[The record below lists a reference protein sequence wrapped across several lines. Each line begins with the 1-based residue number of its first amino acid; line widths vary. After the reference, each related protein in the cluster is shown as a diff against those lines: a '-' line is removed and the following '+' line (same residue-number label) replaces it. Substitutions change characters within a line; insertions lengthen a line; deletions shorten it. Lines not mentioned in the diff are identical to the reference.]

1 MMMIG
6 RIYSGN
12 MNDYK
17 DAVARLQ
24 EDHDVTVKVESFS
37 YENPAKMCRS
47 SGEALR
53 VFTRSGHLVASR
65 TFEHSDSDVQINAQ
79 TAWLRKVHSD
89 LKHWK

>member
-1 MMMIG
+1 MIG

-12 MNDYK
+12 LNDYK

-37 YENPAKMCRS
+37 YENPAKMYRS
-47 SGEALR
+47 SGEVLR
-53 VFTRSGHLVASR
+53 VFTRSGHPVASR

>member
-1 MMMIG
+1 MMG

-12 MNDYK
+12 LNDYK

-37 YENPAKMCRS
+37 YENKAKMCRS
-47 SGEALR
+47 SGEVLR
-53 VFTRSGHLVASR
+53 VFTRSGHPVASR
-65 TFEHSDSDVQINAQ
+65 TFEHSDSDAQINAQ

>member
-1 MMMIG
+1 MMMG

-12 MNDYK
+12 LNDYK
-17 DAVARLQ
+17 DAVARLK
-24 EDHDVTVKVESFS
+24 EDHGYTVAMESFS
-37 YENPAKMCRS
+37 YENPAKLCRS
-47 SGEALR
+47 CGEFLR

-89 LKHWK
+89 L

>member
-1 MMMIG
+1 MMG

-12 MNDYK
+12 LNDYK

-47 SGEALR
+47 SGEVLH

>member
-1 MMMIG
+1 MMMG

-24 EDHDVTVKVESFS
+24 EDHDVTVKMESFS
-37 YENPAKMCRS
+37 YENQAKMCRS
-47 SGEALR
+47 SGEVLR
-53 VFTRSGHLVASR
+53 VFTRSGHPVASR

>member
-1 MMMIG
+1 MMMG

-12 MNDYK
+12 LNDYK

-65 TFEHSDSDVQINAQ
+65 TFEQSDSDVQINAQ

>member
-1 MMMIG
+1 MMMG

-12 MNDYK
+12 LNEYK

-37 YENPAKMCRS
+37 YENPSKMCRS
-47 SGEALR
+47 SGEVLR
-53 VFTRSGHLVASR
+53 VFTRSGHPVASR

-79 TAWLRKVHSD
+79 TAWLRRVHSD

>member
-1 MMMIG
+1 MMG

-12 MNDYK
+12 LNDYK

-24 EDHDVTVKVESFS
+24 EDHDVTVKMESFS
-37 YENPAKMCRS
+37 YENPAKMRRS
-47 SGEALR
+47 SGEVLR

-65 TFEHSDSDVQINAQ
+65 TFEHSDIDVQINAQ

>member
-1 MMMIG
+1 MMG

-12 MNDYK
+12 LNDYR

-24 EDHDVTVKVESFS
+24 EDHDVTVEVESFS
-37 YENPAKMCRS
+37 YENPAKMSRS
-47 SGEALR
+47 SGEVLR
-53 VFTRSGHLVASR
+53 VFTRSVHPVASR

>member
-1 MMMIG
+1 MMMG

-12 MNDYK
+12 LNDYK
-17 DAVARLQ
+17 DVVARLQ

-47 SGEALR
+47 SGEVLR

-79 TAWLRKVHSD
+79 TAWLRKIHSD

>member
-1 MMMIG
+1 MMG

-12 MNDYK
+12 LNDYK

-24 EDHDVTVKVESFS
+24 GDHDVTVKVESFS

-47 SGEALR
+47 SGEVLR
-53 VFTRSGHLVASR
+53 VFTRSGHPVASR

>member
-1 MMMIG
+1 MMG

-12 MNDYK
+12 LNDYK

-37 YENPAKMCRS
+37 YENQAKMCRS
-47 SGEALR
+47 SGEVLR
-53 VFTRSGHLVASR
+53 VFTRYGHLVASR

-89 LKHWK
+89 FKHWK

>member
-1 MMMIG
+1 MMG

-12 MNDYK
+12 LNDYK

-47 SGEALR
+47 SGEVLR
-53 VFTRSGHLVASR
+53 VFTRSGHPVESR

-79 TAWLRKVHSD
+79 TAWLRKVHSE

>member
-1 MMMIG
+1 MMMG

-12 MNDYK
+12 LNDYK
-17 DAVARLQ
+17 DAVARLH

-47 SGEALR
+47 SGEVLR
-53 VFTRSGHLVASR
+53 VFTRSGHPVASR

>member
-1 MMMIG
+1 MMMMG

-12 MNDYK
+12 LNDYK

-47 SGEALR
+47 SGEVLR
-53 VFTRSGHLVASR
+53 VFTRSGHPVASR

-79 TAWLRKVHSD
+79 TTWLRKVHSD

>member
-1 MMMIG
+1 MMMG

-12 MNDYK
+12 LNDYK

-24 EDHDVTVKVESFS
+24 EDHDVTVKVEPFS

-47 SGEALR
+47 SGEVLR
-53 VFTRSGHLVASR
+53 VFTRSGHPVASR

>member
-1 MMMIG
+1 MMMG

-12 MNDYK
+12 LNDYK

-24 EDHDVTVKVESFS
+24 EDHDVTVKVEPFS
-37 YENPAKMCRS
+37 YENQAKMCRS
-47 SGEALR
+47 SGEVLR
-53 VFTRSGHLVASR
+53 VFTRSGHPVASR

>member
-1 MMMIG
+1 MMG

-12 MNDYK
+12 LNDYK

-47 SGEALR
+47 SGEVLR
-53 VFTRSGHLVASR
+53 VFTRSGHPVASR

-79 TAWLRKVHSD
+79 TALLRRVHSD

>member
-1 MMMIG
+1 MG

-12 MNDYK
+12 LNDYK

-24 EDHDVTVKVESFS
+24 EDRDVTVKVEAFG

-47 SGEALR
+47 SGEVLR
-53 VFTRSGHLVASR
+53 VFTRSGHPVASR

>member
-1 MMMIG
+1 MMG

-12 MNDYK
+12 LNDYK

-47 SGEALR
+47 SGEVIR
-53 VFTRSGHLVASR
+53 VLTRSGHLVASR
-65 TFEHSDSDVQINAQ
+65 TFEHSDSDVQINEQ
-79 TAWLRKVHSD
+79 TAWLRRVHSD

>member
-1 MMMIG
+1 MMG

-12 MNDYK
+12 LNDYK

-24 EDHDVTVKVESFS
+24 EDHDATVKVESFS

-47 SGEALR
+47 SGEVLR
-53 VFTRSGHLVASR
+53 VFTRSGHPVASR

>member
-1 MMMIG
+1 MMMG

-12 MNDYK
+12 LNDYK

-47 SGEALR
+47 SGEVLR
-53 VFTRSGHLVASR
+53 VFTRSGHPVASR

-89 LKHWK
+89 LKQWK

>member
-1 MMMIG
+1 MMG

-12 MNDYK
+12 LNDYK

-37 YENPAKMCRS
+37 YENQAKMCRS

-53 VFTRSGHLVASR
+53 VFTRSGHPVASR

>member
-1 MMMIG
+1 MG

-12 MNDYK
+12 LNDYK

-47 SGEALR
+47 SGEVLS
-53 VFTRSGHLVASR
+53 VFTRSGHPVASI
-65 TFEHSDSDVQINAQ
+65 TLEHSDSDVQINAK

>member
-1 MMMIG
+1 MMMG
-6 RIYSGN
+6 RTYSGN
-12 MNDYK
+12 LNDYK

-47 SGEALR
+47 SGEVLR
-53 VFTRSGHLVASR
+53 VFTRSGHPVASR

-79 TAWLRKVHSD
+79 TAWLRRVHSD